1 MSGRKRRESVGYSGQ
16 QSQQPRIV
24 PETGTIF
31 MRKSKPVKEVFFS
44 SIGNMSSTCAAL
56 PAPAFTILTPPPSPP
71 NPEQTP
77 ETPESLSEEVS
88 SSLSNEESIRSASDH
103 GDSNSPVPS
112 KSESEDNSTK
122 AHFVLENVSLCVSM
136 ETDSLNNVDSILS
149 EAESDNLSLII
160 SLGNSLE
167 YGPFETEDQEVPK
180 KLYTPQSTN
189 ITTSSE
195 AEDDNLLSGQFSK
208 ECSLSPSPPVAIS
221 SPADS
226 QQEHFEEISRDSL
239 LMFHD
244 LEKWKLV
251 HYSRVANWI
260 LERVK
265 SDAQYSEERW
275 NCVVGETGD
284 FQFCVSPDKIY
295 EISFGHVTVILF
307 KTNV

>member
-1 MSGRKRRESVGYSGQ
+1 MGYSSH
-16 QSQQPRIV
+16 QSQQPRIL

-31 MRKSKPVKEVFFS
+31 LRKSKSVREVFFS

-56 PAPAFTILTPPPSPP
+56 PAPATTILTPPPSPP
-71 NPEQTP
+71 EPIQESTP
-77 ETPESLSEEVS
+77 ETASLNEEVS
-88 SSLSNEESIRSASDH
+88 SSLSNEDSIKSASSDH
-103 GDSNSPVPS
+103 GDPNSPVPS

-122 AHFVLENVSLCVSM
+122 SQFVLENVSLCVSM
-136 ETDSLNNVDSILS
+136 ETDSLNNADSILS
-149 EAESDNLSLII
+149 EEESENLSLIL

-167 YGPFETEDQEVPK
+167 YGHFETENQEMPK
-180 KLYTPQSTN
+180 KLFTSKSPNLS
-189 ITTSSE
+189 SSE
-195 AEDDNLLSGQFSK
+195 AEDDNLFSGQFSK
-208 ECSLSPSPPVAIS
+208 ECSLSPSPPVVIS

-265 SDAQYSEERW
+265 SESQYSEESW

-307 KTNV
+307 KTNI

>member
-1 MSGRKRRESVGYSGQ
+1 MGYSGLR
-16 QSQQPRIV
+16 SQQPQIV

-31 MRKSKPVKEVFFS
+31 LRKSKSVKEVFFS
-44 SIGNMSSTCAAL
+44 SIGNMSTTCAAL
-56 PAPAFTILTPPPSPP
+56 LAPAITILTPPPSPP
-71 NPEQTP
+71 NQEPTL
-77 ETPESLSEEVS
+77 ETAEEVS

-122 AHFVLENVSLCVSM
+122 AQFVLENVSVCLSM
-136 ETDSLNNVDSILS
+136 ETDSLNNAD
-149 EAESDNLSLII
+149 AESENPSLIL
-160 SLGNSLE
+160 SLGNSLD
-167 YGPFETEDQEVPK
+167 YGPLLTEDQEMPK
-180 KLYTPQSTN
+180 KLYTPQSPN
-189 ITTSSE
+189 LTTSSE

-208 ECSLSPSPPVAIS
+208 DCSLSPSPPVAIS

-226 QQEHFEEISRDSL
+226 HQEHFEEISRDSL

-284 FQFCVSPDKIY
+284 FQFCVSPDKLY

-307 KTNV
+307 KTNI

>member
-1 MSGRKRRESVGYSGQ
+1 M
-16 QSQQPRIV
+16 
-24 PETGTIF
+24 
-31 MRKSKPVKEVFFS
+31 
-44 SIGNMSSTCAAL
+44 
-56 PAPAFTILTPPPSPP
+56 
-71 NPEQTP
+71 
-77 ETPESLSEEVS
+77 S
-88 SSLSNEESIRSASDH
+88 SSLFNGDSIKSASSDH

-112 KSESEDNSTK
+112 KSESEDNSAK
-122 AHFVLENVSLCVSM
+122 SQFVLENVSLCVSM
-136 ETDSLNNVDSILS
+136 ETDSLNNADSILS
-149 EAESDNLSLII
+149 EAESENLSLIL

-167 YGPFETEDQEVPK
+167 YGHFETENQEMPK
-180 KLYTPQSTN
+180 KLFTSQSPN
-189 ITTSSE
+189 LSSSE

-265 SDAQYSEERW
+265 SEAQYSEESW

-307 KTNV
+307 KTNI